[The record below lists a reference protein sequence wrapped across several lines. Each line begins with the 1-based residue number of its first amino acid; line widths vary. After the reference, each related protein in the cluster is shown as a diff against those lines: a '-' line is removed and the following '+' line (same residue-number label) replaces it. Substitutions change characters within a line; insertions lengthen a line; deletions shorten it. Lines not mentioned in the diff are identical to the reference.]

1 MVVHA
6 HPDDEVLTTGGLLAR
21 AAGQGIRTVLVTCTN
36 GEAGEIAA
44 PGLATRDR
52 LGAVRRREL
61 RAACRVLGIR
71 QLYLLGYRDSGMA
84 GSPDND
90 HPASFHRAAL
100 EPATARLVSLIRH
113 ERPEVIVTYDEAG
126 FYGHPDHIKANRI
139 TRAAFAAA
147 SDAAGCPAAGL
158 PWQPRRL
165 YYTAYP
171 HSGIVRGARRLR
183 EAGIS
188 PPFTPVDGQPPPFG
202 TPDELITTQL
212 DVSGMTARKRRALWQ
227 HASQMPPDFFLA
239 QLSPALFHELFAT
252 ESFQLIA
259 KLDRAPA
266 PADALF
272 GTPRAATRGVA

>member
-21 AAGQGIRTVLVTCTN
+21 AADQGIRTVLVTCTN
-36 GEAGEIAA
+36 GEAGEIAE
-44 PGLATRDR
+44 PGLATRER

-61 RAACRVLGIR
+61 RAACRLLGVR

-90 HPASFHRAAL
+90 HPQSFQQASRAA
-100 EPATARLVSLIRH
+100 ATARLVRLIRH
-113 ERPEVIVTYDEAG
+113 ERPEVIVTYDAAG
-126 FYGHPDHIKANRI
+126 FYGHPDHVKANQI
-139 TRAAFAAA
+139 TRVAFAAA
-147 SDAAGCPAAGL
+147 AEASCFAGAGP

-171 HSGIVRGARRLR
+171 HSGIMRGARRLR

-188 PPFTPVDGQPPPFG
+188 PPFTPVAGQPPSFG
-202 TPDELITTQL
+202 TPDELITTHL
-212 DVSGMTARKRRALWQ
+212 DVSGLTDRKRRALWQ
-227 HASQMPPDFFLA
+227 HASQMHPDFFLS
-239 QLSPALFHELFAT
+239 QLSSALFHELFAT

-259 KLDRAPA
+259 NLDRAPA

-272 GTPRAATRGVA
+272 GTHRVASLHVA